1 MAPLY
6 EQALTVAGRSGTRIE
21 LVSDQ
26 PSRLDLL
33 RFLERVQLQQLD
45 QTRRWIEAEQRRQ
58 QIQARTAP
66 PPPPPYRIQRG
77 LTAERTPVKVHL
89 GDCALAKKGV
99 GCDEHDARRAIV
111 EGVEACAVC
120 RPDNELG
127 MLD

>member
-6 EQALTVAGRSGTRIE
+6 ERALTITGQSGARIE

-45 QTRRWIEAEQRRQ
+45 QTRRWIEAEHRRQ

-77 LTAERTPVKVHL
+77 LTAERAPVKVHL
-89 GDCALAKKGV
+89 GDCAMGRKGV
-99 GCDEHDARRAIV
+99 GCDEMTARRAIV

>member
-1 MAPLY
+1 MSDLPPPLPPD
-6 EQALTVAGRSGTRIE
+6 EPRLAALETW
-21 LVSDQ
+21 LQ
-26 PSRLDLL
+26 
-33 RFLERVQLQQLD
+33 VQLLYV
-45 QTRRWIEAEQRRQ
+45 REARAALQRRQ
-58 QIQARTAP
+58 LIQARTAP
-66 PPPPPYRIQRG
+66 PAPPPYRIQRG
-77 LTAERTPVKVHL
+77 LTAERAPVKIHL

>member
-1 MAPLY
+1 M
-6 EQALTVAGRSGTRIE
+6 
-21 LVSDQ
+21 SDQ

-45 QTRRWIEAEQRRQ
+45 QTRRWIEAEQQRQ

-66 PPPPPYRIQRG
+66 PPPPPFRIQRG
-77 LTAERTPVKVHL
+77 LTAERAPVKVHL
-89 GDCALAKKGV
+89 GDCALARKGV